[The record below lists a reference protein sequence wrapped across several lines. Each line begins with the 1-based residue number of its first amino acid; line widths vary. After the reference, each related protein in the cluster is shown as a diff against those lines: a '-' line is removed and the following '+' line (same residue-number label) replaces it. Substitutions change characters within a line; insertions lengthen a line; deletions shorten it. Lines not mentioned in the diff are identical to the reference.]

1 MARAP
6 HPYADLFPLMN
17 EAALKEL
24 PASISKDGLQDPIT
38 TFEGKVLDG
47 RNRQLACSNA
57 KVKPVYR
64 RYTGDDPLGFVMRSN
79 LHHRHLT
86 VNQRSMIAAKMA
98 NLPRHSGGGKRHM
111 RRTPITIPEAA
122 DILKVSKA
130 SVDRAKK

>member
-38 TFEGKVLDG
+38 
-47 RNRQLACSNA
+47 
-57 KVKPVYR
+57 
-64 RYTGDDPLGFVMRSN
+64 
-79 LHHRHLT
+79 
-86 VNQRSMIAAKMA
+86 
-98 NLPRHSGGGKRHM
+98 
-111 RRTPITIPEAA
+111 IPEAA